1 MYCFLFL
8 FSISHLSSYAL
19 YSIHCTYVTAFDS
32 VVMAISEA
40 GGLNAIEELQNHP
53 NQNIYQRAVKMLEV
67 RKLLLLLFLLFILSM
82 ELELILELIPEE
94 NVELELNQ
102 S

>member
-1 MYCFLFL
+1 M
-8 FSISHLSSYAL
+8 LSNFTFYILHSAYL
-19 YSIHCTYVTAFDS
+19 RTCITAFDS

-67 RKLLLLLFLLFILSM
+67 STYCMSVRI
-82 ELELILELIPEE
+82 
-94 NVELELNQ
+94 
-102 S
+102 

>member
-1 MYCFLFL
+1 MYCFLFYT
-8 FSISHLSSYAL
+8 FYLSTFCTL
-19 YSIHCTYVTAFDS
+19 YCAYVIAFDS

-67 RKLLLLLFLLFILSM
+67 RTLLLLLLLLLLLSWK
-82 ELELILELIPEE
+82 
-94 NVELELNQ
+94 
-102 S
+102 

>member
-1 MYCFLFL
+1 MHSAYLR
-8 FSISHLSSYAL
+8 
-19 YSIHCTYVTAFDS
+19 TYITAFDS

-67 RKLLLLLFLLFILSM
+67 STYVRTYVRALLFKRT
-82 ELELILELIPEE
+82 
-94 NVELELNQ
+94 
-102 S
+102 

>member
-1 MYCFLFL
+1 M
-8 FSISHLSSYAL
+8 LSNFTFYILHSAYL
-19 YSIHCTYVTAFDS
+19 RTYITAFDS

-67 RKLLLLLFLLFILSM
+67 STYVRTCARTYLDSFFQPFLHIIHQYYLSS
-82 ELELILELIPEE
+82 L
-94 NVELELNQ
+94 

>member
-1 MYCFLFL
+1 VCL
-8 FSISHLSSYAL
+8 
-19 YSIHCTYVTAFDS
+19 TAFDS

-67 RKLLLLLFLLFILSM
+67 RTLFYDGTRTDSGILTYYFIEICDLLFLFYLM
-82 ELELILELIPEE
+82 IPIF
-94 NVELELNQ
+94 L
-102 S
+102 